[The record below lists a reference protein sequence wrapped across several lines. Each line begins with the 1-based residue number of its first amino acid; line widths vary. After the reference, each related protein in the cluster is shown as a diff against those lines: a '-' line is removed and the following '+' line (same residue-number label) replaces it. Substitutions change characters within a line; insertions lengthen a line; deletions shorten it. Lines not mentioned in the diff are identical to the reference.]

1 MQLLFRQLQL
11 LDPMHTICNGTRNR
25 FPNSCA
31 FHYRMATEKTKGDR
45 VSETITILK
54 RLSESGIHPT
64 DAGYLEIKAV
74 LSKWVHDGEPV
85 ATTVELARYGRSAD
99 IVLSAKQGV
108 YASIRLRAAA

>member
-1 MQLLFRQLQL
+1 
-11 LDPMHTICNGTRNR
+11 
-25 FPNSCA
+25 
-31 FHYRMATEKTKGDR
+31 MATEKTKGDR